1 MGVWGCLKGQ
11 KVNWKLEIGISR
23 GVVVI
28 EKISSMGERGGGWV
42 FPVTTQ

>member
-11 KVNWKLEIGISR
+11 KVKGKYEAKQIGISR

-28 EKISSMGERGGGWV
+28 EKISSMGERGGGGY
-42 FPVTTQ
+42 FL